1 MTLRYLGIMIFG
13 LLAIACILGK
23 SYDQRGR
30 APMDDMA
37 SIADAGSYF
46 LAKPRWKPNRDAK
59 FVLIDT
65 SLLTTDVLIFMLFGI
80 VVPFGYLTPFFLIPR
95 KCFGLVNLWCK
106 NK

>member
-1 MTLRYLGIMIFG
+1 MY
-13 LLAIACILGK
+13 
-23 SYDQRGR
+23 
-30 APMDDMA
+30 DMA
-37 SIADAGSYF
+37 SITDAGSHF
-46 LAKPRWKPNRDAK
+46 LAKPRWSPKNDTK

-95 KCFGLVNLWCK
+95 KLFGLVKSLCK